1 MATSQTALAGAELS
15 PLEIIEDIR
24 RRANVKKMLDTPF
37 FVHIRKNRLSK
48 DELKE
53 FFCQYY
59 SIVKTSYRMLAA
71 GILSARPEDTNTVE
85 HLVRFLETESGNH
98 PNHLGYYLR
107 WAEHFGVS
115 ADDLASTKPNKK
127 SRQFEDVLMA
137 FYETPDSLVKQAAQ
151 VGVEDCAEVL
161 IEGLDRGFKKYPMPT
176 RAYGY
181 LAIHRLLENDE
192 EGHSRWAI
200 DSLAEAPDLF
210 ERLDEV
216 EDIHRRVYEAFTG
229 VFAGIY
235 EAWNIAAQ
243 RPNTRDSSGAK
254 PPHAHPV

>member
-1 MATSQTALAGAELS
+1 MVSSQIALASEAKS
-15 PLEIIEDIR
+15 PLDIIEEVR
-24 RRANVKKMLDTPF
+24 LRADVKQMLERPF
-37 FVHIRKNRLSK
+37 FVHIKKNRLSK
-48 DELKE
+48 AELRE

-71 GILSARPEDTNTVE
+71 GILSAKPEDTNTIE
-85 HLVRFLETESGNH
+85 HLVRFLETESGGH

-107 WAEHFGVS
+107 WAEHFGVNV
-115 ADDLASTKPNKK
+115 DELAAVRPNKK
-127 SRQFEDVLMA
+127 SQKFEDVLMS
-137 FYETPDSLVKQAAQ
+137 FYETPDSLIKQAAQ

-200 DSLAEAPDLF
+200 DSLAEAPDLL

-216 EDIHRRVYEAFTG
+216 ESVHRRVYEAFTG
-229 VFAGIY
+229 VFDGIY
-235 EAWNIAAQ
+235 EAWDIPARRAA
-243 RPNTRDSSGAK
+243 
-254 PPHAHPV
+254 

>member
-1 MATSQTALAGAELS
+1 MATSQIALANEAKN
-15 PLEIIEDIR
+15 PLRIIEEVR
-24 RRANVKKMLDTPF
+24 ERANVKKMLERPF
-37 FVHIRKNRLSK
+37 FVHIKKNRLSK
-48 DELKE
+48 EELKG

-71 GILSARPEDTNTVE
+71 GILSSIPEDTNTVE
-85 HLVRFLETESGNH
+85 HLVRFLETESGGH

-107 WAEHFGVS
+107 WAEHFGVT
-115 ADDLASTKPNKK
+115 ADDLAAVRPNQK
-127 SRQFEDVLMA
+127 SQTFEDVLMS
-137 FYETPDSLVKQAAQ
+137 FYQTPDSLIKQAAQ

-200 DSLAEAPDLF
+200 DSLAEAPDLM
-210 ERLDEV
+210 ERLSEV
-216 EDIHRRVYEAFTG
+216 ESVHRCVYEAFTE
-229 VFAGIY
+229 VFDGIY
-235 EAWNIAAQ
+235 EAWNVPTRRAA
-243 RPNTRDSSGAK
+243 
-254 PPHAHPV
+254 

>member
-1 MATSQTALAGAELS
+1 MATSKTALASEVEN
-15 PLEIIEDIR
+15 PLRIIEDIR
-24 RRANVKKMLDTPF
+24 KRANVRAMLERPF
-37 FVHIRKNRLSK
+37 FVHIKKNRLSK
-48 DELKE
+48 EELKE

-71 GILSARPEDTNTVE
+71 GILSSLPEDTNTVE
-85 HLVRFLETESGNH
+85 NLVRFLETESGGH

-115 ADDLASTKPNKK
+115 AKDLAAAKPNKK
-127 SRQFEDVLMA
+127 SKAFEDVLMS
-137 FYETPDSLVKQAAQ
+137 FYETPDSLIKQAAQ

-200 DSLAEAPDLF
+200 DSLSEAPDLKQ
-210 ERLDEV
+210 RLSEV
-216 EDIHRRVYEAFTG
+216 ESVHRRVYEAFTG
-229 VFAGIY
+229 VFDGIY
-235 EAWNIAAQ
+235 EAWNAPTRRAA
-243 RPNTRDSSGAK
+243 
-254 PPHAHPV
+254 

>member
-1 MATSQTALAGAELS
+1 MATSQTALAIQAEN
-15 PLEIIEDIR
+15 PLRIIEDIR
-24 RRANVKKMLDTPF
+24 KRANIRKMLERPF

-48 DELKE
+48 DELKV

-71 GILSARPEDTNTVE
+71 GILSSVPEDTNTVE
-85 HLVRFLETESGNH
+85 HLVRFLETESGGH

-115 ADDLASTKPNKK
+115 AKELAAVKPNKK
-127 SRQFEDVLMA
+127 SQAFEDILMS
-137 FYETPDSLVKQAAQ
+137 FYETPDSIIKQAAQ

-161 IEGLDRGFKKYPMPT
+161 IEGLDRGFKKYPMTT

-200 DSLAEAPDLF
+200 DSLAEAPDLLA
-210 ERLDEV
+210 RLDEV
-216 EDIHRRVYEAFTG
+216 ESVHRRVDEAFNG
-229 VFAGIY
+229 VFDGIY
-235 EAWNIAAQ
+235 ETWNIRARRAA
-243 RPNTRDSSGAK
+243 
-254 PPHAHPV
+254 